1 MIKNYTDIYIKILLG
16 SFFTLLVLVSF
27 ITNAASEE
35 NLTNSSIEEL
45 SLDKVFHRTDLIADG
60 KIDKGEFDI
69 YHFSLFKMFDADKN
83 GWIGEDECM
92 TDCFSYATW
101 VGRDIKN
108 ANTYKKHEFEK
119 TPYRFDAININKSEG
134 IEVFEYL
141 MFGRDRFSYFDQDQ
155 NGTIELD
162 EFCGAYNSS
171 MPCDSTEKGYKNEK
185 NTISD

>member
-1 MIKNYTDIYIKILLG
+1 MALAL
-16 SFFTLLVLVSF
+16 F
-27 ITNAASEE
+27 IANAASEE
-35 NLTNSSIEEL
+35 RLERTTIQEL
-45 SLDKVFHRTDLIADG
+45 SLDKVFHRADLIADG
-60 KIDKGEFDI
+60 KIDKGEFDV
-69 YHFSLFKMFDADKN
+69 YHFSLFKMFDLDEN

-92 TDCFSYATW
+92 TDCFSYAAW
-101 VGRDIKN
+101 VGRDIKD
-108 ANTYKKHEFEK
+108 ANTYKKYEFAE
-119 TPYRFDAININKSEG
+119 TPYRFGAIDINKSEG

-171 MPCDSTEKGYKNEK
+171 MPCDFSADEKGEKGDKNEK